1 MLYML
6 STLPSTPDDGWRER
20 RKTVLALARSLEEEK
35 GHPGY
40 TEELT
45 KYVSDE
51 KWDVRAEVA
60 KAMAWVSEDFMPVFR
75 PLLSDCNEYVV
86 KNAKQALNTRAL
98 FVKNAKKQ
106 EVSESRLFRNVDIL
120 QKKYGSEV
128 ALLAKE
134 DVLDAYQLVVGY
146 VVHDIRG
153 VIAPVPESLNRMY
166 RIAERELPSNKLI
179 EFRREMNMI
188 ERRIGMI
195 ESLSED
201 MRELSKRTPRTRMQE
216 DIKDLLN
223 TALDDT
229 KKIFEAKN
237 RDISKVSFCTEGI
250 PAGILIPVVRQ
261 AIIRAF
267 TNLLKNAVESYMPN
281 KKVANEGVVEIS
293 AQKTQDGVKIVI
305 RDYGMGVRDDELKIL
320 RRFLPRCNTRKQSG
334 TGLGLAIA
342 YTKIKDHGGTLELD
356 SEGCDKGSTVTINLP
371 GKDHTSERKQRKQ
384 NHHCRKENDG
394 G

>member
-371 GKDHTSERKQRKQ
+371 
-384 NHHCRKENDG
+384 RKEQ
-394 G
+394 

>member
-1 MLYML
+1 MLCMF
-6 STLPSTPDDGWRER
+6 SKTPGDADEGWRDR
-20 RKTVLALARSLEEEK
+20 RKTVLALARSLEEDK
-35 GHPGY
+35 GRPDIS
-40 TEELT
+40 EQLS
-45 KYVSDE
+45 KFVADE

-371 GKDHTSERKQRKQ
+371 GKEQ
-384 NHHCRKENDG
+384 
-394 G
+394 

>member
-6 STLPSTPDDGWRER
+6 STLPGTPDDGWRER

-371 GKDHTSERKQRKQ
+371 GKEQ
-384 NHHCRKENDG
+384 
-394 G
+394 

>member
-60 KAMAWVSEDFMPVFR
+60 KAMAWVSEDFMTVFR

-371 GKDHTSERKQRKQ
+371 GKEQ
-384 NHHCRKENDG
+384 
-394 G
+394 

>member
-356 SEGCDKGSTVTINLP
+356 SEGCDKGSTVTNNLP
-371 GKDHTSERKQRKQ
+371 GKEQ
-384 NHHCRKENDG
+384 
-394 G
+394 

>member
-371 GKDHTSERKQRKQ
+371 GKEQ
-384 NHHCRKENDG
+384 
-394 G
+394 

>member
-60 KAMAWVSEDFMPVFR
+60 KAMAWVSEDFMTVFR

-201 MRELSKRTPRTRMQE
+201 MRELSKRTPRTKMQE
-216 DIKDLLN
+216 DIKELLN
-223 TALDDT
+223 TAVDDT
-229 KKIFEAKN
+229 EKIFEAKN

-250 PAGILIPVVRQ
+250 PSGLLIPVVRQ

-371 GKDHTSERKQRKQ
+371 GKEQ
-384 NHHCRKENDG
+384 
-394 G
+394 

>member
-153 VIAPVPESLNRMY
+153 VIAPVPECLNRMY

-179 EFRREMNMI
+179 EFRREMKMI

-195 ESLSED
+195 ENLSED
-201 MRELSKRTPRTRMQE
+201 MRELSKRTPRTKMQE
-216 DIKDLLN
+216 DIKDLLLM
-223 TALDDT
+223 AVDDT
-229 KKIFEAKN
+229 EKIFEAKN

-250 PAGILIPVVRQ
+250 PAGILIPVVRP

-267 TNLLKNAVESYMPN
+267 TNLLKNAVESYMPT
-281 KKVANEGVVEIS
+281 KKVANEGIVEIS
-293 AQKTQDGVKIVI
+293 AQKTQDGVKVVI
-305 RDYGMGVRDDELKIL
+305 RDYGTGMRDDELKIL

-342 YTKIKDHGGTLELD
+342 YTKIKDHGGTLEMD
-356 SEGCDKGSTVTINLP
+356 SEGCDKGTTITINLP
-371 GKDHTSERKQRKQ
+371 W
-384 NHHCRKENDG
+384 KEQ
-394 G
+394 

>member
-237 RDISKVSFCTEGI
+237 RDISKVSFCTEGS

-371 GKDHTSERKQRKQ
+371 GKEQ
-384 NHHCRKENDG
+384 
-394 G
+394 